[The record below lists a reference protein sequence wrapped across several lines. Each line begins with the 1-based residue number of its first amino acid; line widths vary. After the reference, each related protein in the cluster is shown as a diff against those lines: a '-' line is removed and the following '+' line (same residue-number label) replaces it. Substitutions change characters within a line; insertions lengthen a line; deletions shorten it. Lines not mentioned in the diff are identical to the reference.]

1 MWTAAERNFILSV
14 HRRLPIHIIVYILL
28 KNREG
33 GLDKWASL
41 KMAIHLIGYLSYLA
55 SKKLLVDLNDDT
67 LFYVFPTANRDY
79 HRRLML
85 YKLADPYSGNGRANA
100 IVVD

>member
-33 GLDKWASL
+33 GLNKWKHL
-41 KMAIHLIGYLSYLA
+41 KTAINIIGYLSYLA
-55 SKKLLVDLNDDT
+55 SKQVIVDLNDDT
-67 LFYVFPTANRDY
+67 MFHVYVNRDK
-79 HRRLML
+79 HRRFML
-85 YKLADPYSGNGRANA
+85 YKLADPYSGKGPANA